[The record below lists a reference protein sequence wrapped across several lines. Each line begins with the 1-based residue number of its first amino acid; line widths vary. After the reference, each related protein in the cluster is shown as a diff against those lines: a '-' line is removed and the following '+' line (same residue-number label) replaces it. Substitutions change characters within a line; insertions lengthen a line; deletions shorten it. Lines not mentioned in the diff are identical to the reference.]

1 MLASEWRVGKE
12 LASAAVRVCQVRD
25 GKM

>member
-1 MLASEWRVGKE
+1 MLAVEWQVGKE
-12 LASAAVRVCQVRD
+12 LASAAVRVCQVRG